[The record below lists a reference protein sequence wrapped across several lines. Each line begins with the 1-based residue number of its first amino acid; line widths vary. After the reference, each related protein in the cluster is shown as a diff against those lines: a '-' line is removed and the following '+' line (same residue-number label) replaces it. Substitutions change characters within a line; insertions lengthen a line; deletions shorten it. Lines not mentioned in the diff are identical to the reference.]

1 MSEFQY
7 QNCTKWRLHHLNL
20 LKPRSFFSDH
30 SKGVSNQLL
39 SNSDH
44 EVKSYTCSNSSTKMG
59 KKRKIEKKKIL
70 GYKTGQIGAGFTDY
84 KLGQEGLQIEA
95 TFGAKRWQI
104 GAGISNCGK
113 EISNW
118 GRDYISGKRDFK
130 SGQRLQI
137 GSGITNRCRTNITY
151 TNKNCIKQEYELYV
165 NKNVYL

>member
-30 SKGVSNQLL
+30 SKVVSNQLS
-39 SNSDH
+39 SNSDQ
-44 EVKSYTCSNSSTKMG
+44 EVKSYSCSNSSTKMG
-59 KKRKIEKKKIL
+59 KKRKIEKKIL
-70 GYKTGQIGAGFTDY
+70 GYKTGQIGTGFRDY

-104 GAGISNCGK
+104 GAGISNWGK

-118 GRDYISGKRDFK
+118 GRDYKSGKRDFK
-130 SGQRLQI
+130 SGKRLQI
-137 GSGITNRCRTNITY
+137 GSGITYRCRTNITY
-151 TNKNCIKQEYELYV
+151 RNKNCIKQEYELYV